1 MSRKLSAS
9 LGAKVDQA
17 KEDLAYDQKIDEAQ
31 EKLKRKRVPK
41 NYTIAKE
48 NAEWIERTAMEL
60 SLERGERVTASAL
73 VNAVLDYA
81 IAQDP
86 KAKLLRFEK

>member
-1 MSRKLSAS
+1 MARKLAAS

-60 SLERGERVTASAL
+60 SLERGERVTASSL
-73 VNAVLDYA
+73 VNEIIDAV
-81 IAQDP
+81 
-86 KAKLLRFEK
+86 REGWCT